1 MSADPAGQPEQ
12 PKPPSESAPPS
23 DAPET
28 EVQAELDEDDAA
40 DLIGTPAPAVPGAA
54 APANTE
60 AGTPVVAGG
69 SGVVEADADIAA
81 MAAAIGNSPTTPDE
95 AVAGTDDWAA
105 GAEAATMPSASSRS
119 RAAEARASYAAARR
133 KRQQSL
139 KSTISPIIITIGLLL
154 GGFAVYGFLLLA
166 GVVTSDKENAKAM
179 ALLMIFAGGGVGLIL
194 IGGGVFYLVQVTR
207 EKAAEKVQ
215 QQATQADVPQKIS

>member
-12 PKPPSESAPPS
+12 PQQPAESAPPS
-23 DAPET
+23 DAPES

-40 DLIGTPAPAVPGAA
+40 DLIGTPAPSAPADAGAGAA
-54 APANTE
+54 Q
-60 AGTPVVAGG
+60 AGTAVVAGG
-69 SGVVEADADIAA
+69 SGVVEADADLAA
-81 MAAAIGNSPTTPDE
+81 MASAIGNSPTTPDE

-105 GAEAATMPSASSRS
+105 GTETATMPSASSRS
-119 RAAEARASYAAARR
+119 RAAEARANYAAARR

-154 GGFAVYGFLLLA
+154 TGFAVYGVLLLA
-166 GVVTSDKENAKAM
+166 HVVTSDRENAKAM

-194 IGGGVFYLVQVTR
+194 IGGGVFYLVQVAR
-207 EKAAEKVQ
+207 EKAAEKAQ
-215 QQATQADVPQKIS
+215 QEAETPRTP